1 MTTTALLFALCLL
14 GLAAAQGGFDY
25 DSPEENPDDNPVIDI
40 SSEET
45 GTSFPETTP
54 AGVGS
59 QILRQHK
66 ALINKIQ
73 TMIQNGKDSER
84 NLTSLRRVVARK
96 IRRETNQNKRKQL
109 QSRMK
114 ELTRLI
120 TNLRDREARNLK
132 HTTTPWHEEP
142 PRCFLYFGARPL
154 PLYYT
159 TSTTNTPAIVHT
171 SPPASA
177 PPRVEQVAATSSD
190 ESALDV
196 YTDGAT
202 CRHGIATVVH
212 CPYQPFI
219 NMLGR

>member
-1 MTTTALLFALCLL
+1 MYDNGAAFRPLFAGTGCRARQALTTH
-14 GLAAAQGGFDY
+14 
-25 DSPEENPDDNPVIDI
+25 SPEENPDDNPVIDI

-96 IRRETNQNKRKQL
+96 MRRETNQNKRKQL

-120 TNLRDREARNLK
+120 TNLRDRNTKAQRELNN
-132 HTTTPWHEEP
+132 
-142 PRCFLYFGARPL
+142 FLSKVNSGQI
-154 PLYYT
+154 
-159 TSTTNTPAIVHT
+159 TSTREAYKILKSIYHKQVVPVNNLAHKGEDSHMEDYPDLSRKIVKNH
-171 SPPASA
+171 
-177 PPRVEQVAATSSD
+177 
-190 ESALDV
+190 
-196 YTDGAT
+196 
-202 CRHGIATVVH
+202 
-212 CPYQPFI
+212 
-219 NMLGR
+219 

>member
-40 SSEET
+40 SSEEIT
-45 GTSFPETTP
+45 TSFPETTP

-96 IRRETNQNKRKQL
+96 MRRETNQNKRKQL

-120 TNLRDREARNLK
+120 TNLRDRNTKAQRELNKFLSKVNSGQITSTREAYKILKSIYQKQVVPVNNLAHK
-132 HTTTPWHEEP
+132 AKILTWKITK
-142 PRCFLYFGARPL
+142 FIKKIVKNIGGIVSNIFGA
-154 PLYYT
+154 
-159 TSTTNTPAIVHT
+159 IG
-171 SPPASA
+171 
-177 PPRVEQVAATSSD
+177 AATD
-190 ESALDV
+190 N
-196 YTDGAT
+196 
-202 CRHGIATVVH
+202 
-212 CPYQPFI
+212 P
-219 NMLGR
+219 